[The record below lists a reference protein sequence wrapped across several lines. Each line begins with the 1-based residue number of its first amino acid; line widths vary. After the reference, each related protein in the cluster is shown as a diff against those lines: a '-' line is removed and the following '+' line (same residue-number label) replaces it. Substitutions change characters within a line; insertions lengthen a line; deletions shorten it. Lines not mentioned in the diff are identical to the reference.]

1 MKKFQIKKLAESIVK
16 YDYLS
21 NESFYW
27 ISNNFSKKDMKIFI
41 YFLSK
46 FINDYNVF
54 VNFAGELDNINK
66 KKIEN
71 MFKNKK
77 IIFNRDD
84 EHIISGICFK
94 YNDFILDCS
103 IPHIIKNILENIKK
117 RLL

>member
-1 MKKFQIKKLAESIVK
+1 MKKFQIKKLAESIIK

-21 NESFYW
+21 NECFDW
-27 ISNNFSKKDMKIFI
+27 ICNNFSKKDMRIFVC
-41 YFLSK
+41 FLSK
-46 FINDYNVF
+46 FINFYTVF
-54 VNFAGELDNINK
+54 VSFAGELNNVDIKEIKNI
-66 KKIEN
+66 
-71 MFKNKK
+71 FKNKK

-103 IPHIIKNILENIKK
+103 ISYVVKNILKNIKK